1 MNNLI
6 YIMAA
11 NLIVWVGIFVVI
23 MRIDMRLKK
32 LEK

>member
-11 NLIVWVGIFVVI
+11 NLIVWVGIFVLI
-23 MRIDMRLKK
+23 MRIDVRLKK

>member
-11 NLIVWVGIFVVI
+11 NLIVWVGIFVLI

>member
-6 YIMAA
+6 YIMVA
-11 NLIVWVGIFVVI
+11 NLIVWVGIFVLI
-23 MRIDMRLKK
+23 MRIDVRLKK